1 MTLPWWA
8 FKVAG
13 MADSSGGLIS
23 PVAIQRPLQAPLHVC
38 TYPASATQP
47 DSSGVAY
54 VSGCAKQHLYDCKL
68 TVRLHTHSFS
78 NNPFVECFQ
87 NTVHIYYSSTIIY
100 GFIITQDTETFKI
113 LHRQTQ

>member
-68 TVRLHTHSFS
+68 TVRLHTHTA
-78 NNPFVECFQ
+78 FQ
-87 NTVHIYYSSTIIY
+87 IIPLWNAFRIQSIYT
-100 GFIITQDTETFKI
+100 T
-113 LHRQTQ
+113 LAL